1 MSTSWRNKY
10 FERVDCQG
18 IAVNEG
24 TGDILVQGEIN
35 SNIPDPIIVFW
46 AANPPT
52 YTQSFSG
59 SALPYHDSVQ
69 AFDRTPNIG
78 AVKAVNRK
86 FEFRIKYP
94 NAYYVGLG
102 SLYVPPHVHFKI
114 CESKDID
121 IDKLR
126 ATGDYHTIQ
135 IDDGIPFRSLTHPSP
150 PGNNPR
156 TGPMF
161 YHCNKDKLQVR
172 TQEQILRDSGYPD
185 ENVMPNDFW
194 GFKPGN

>member
-46 AANPPT
+46 AANPPN
-52 YTQSFSG
+52 YSQSFSG

-114 CESKDID
+114 CESKDINL
-121 IDKLR
+121 DKIK
-126 ATGDYHTIQ
+126 ANG
-135 IDDGIPFRSLTHPSP
+135 
-150 PGNNPR
+150 
-156 TGPMF
+156 
-161 YHCNKDKLQVR
+161 
-172 TQEQILRDSGYPD
+172 
-185 ENVMPNDFW
+185 
-194 GFKPGN
+194 